1 MRDRIASHESEGIMT
16 RLTQFGHGRLLD
28 MSGASDSISTDGASR
43 EMWGRIWGWA
53 CIAMF
58 SFLWG
63 PAVIFS
69 ETLYHPSVAS
79 EEAISAPV
87 SVVSREGHDD
97 LLLAGFGFQSAT
109 SSLITIR
116 TYLAETGAVVAEES
130 YDLTVQENGASGE
143 AKRGRI
149 FAGGIGVGA
158 DGQSR
163 FLLRVYDA
171 LTGKFLWEGQLNLT
185 SQKEERRARPI
196 ATVTPLRSSVWKAG
210 IKAEPS
216 VQVYLSLRAIDPQ
229 TGMLVWEDKFIPGA
243 TRMGR
248 SERTGFRSVDRPAQ
262 IETIGHVFDLIV
274 RTFDRSSGRLLW
286 QDSFE
291 DLNEL
296 EERER
301 EGGRLLE
308 PQTLPF
314 RNGRGP
320 AQAATIGPFEC
331 DHDYDG
337 RWCSLEWKVSAHCCW
352 NLS

>member
-1 MRDRIASHESEGIMT
+1 MT
-16 RLTQFGHGRLLD
+16 QLKQGGHGRLLD
-28 MSGASDSISTDGASR
+28 RGGVL
-43 EMWGRIWGWA
+43 GWA

-58 SFLWG
+58 CLLWE
-63 PAVIFS
+63 PAVIFA
-69 ETLYHPSVAS
+69 ETLCQPGLVMENVVPSHVHL
-79 EEAISAPV
+79 IDAPQD
-87 SVVSREGHDD
+87 RHDD

-116 TYLAETGAVVAEES
+116 TYQAETGAVLAEES
-130 YDLTVQENGASGE
+130 YDLAVQENGASGE

-158 DGQSR
+158 DGQVR

-196 ATVTPLRSSVWKAG
+196 ATVTPFRSAVWKAG
-210 IKAEPS
+210 TKGQPS
-216 VQVYLSLRAIDPQ
+216 VQVYLSLRAVDPR
-229 TGMLVWEDKFIPGA
+229 TGTLVWEDKFIPGA
-243 TRMGR
+243 STTGR
-248 SERTGFRSVDRPAQ
+248 AERTGFWSVDRPAQ

-274 RTFDRSSGRLLW
+274 RTFDRASGRLLW

-291 DLNEL
+291 DIDDVEG
-296 EERER
+296 RER

-308 PQTLPF
+308 PQTAPF
-314 RNGRGP
+314 RNDQGAAHLASIGR
-320 AQAATIGPFEC
+320 IER
-331 DHDYDG
+331 DYDG
-337 RWCSLEWKVSAHCCW
+337 GWRSLEWKVSAHCCW

>member
-1 MRDRIASHESEGIMT
+1 MT
-16 RLTQFGHGRLLD
+16 QLKPFDHGRLLD
-28 MSGASDSISTDGASR
+28 TSGASERYGRNGMSR
-43 EMWGRIWGWA
+43 EMWSRVQGWA
-53 CIAMF
+53 CIATF
-58 SFLWG
+58 SLLSG
-63 PAVIFS
+63 PAVIFAQ
-69 ETLYHPSVAS
+69 TLCYPGVVMENVAPTLVH
-79 EEAISAPV
+79 AIDVPQ
-87 SVVSREGHDD
+87 EGHDD

-116 TYLAETGAVVAEES
+116 TYQAETGAVLAEES

-143 AKRGRI
+143 TKRDRI

-185 SQKEERRARPI
+185 SQKEERRSRPI
-196 ATVTPLRSSVWKAG
+196 ATVTPFRSSVWKAG
-210 IKAEPS
+210 IKGQPS
-216 VQVYLSLRAIDPQ
+216 VQVYLSLRAVDPR
-229 TGMLVWEDKFIPGA
+229 TGRLVWEDKFIPGA
-243 TRMGR
+243 SRTGR

-262 IETIGHVFDLIV
+262 IETIGHVFDLVV
-274 RTFDRSSGRLLW
+274 RTFDRTSGRLLW

-291 DLNEL
+291 DIDDL
-296 EERER
+296 ERRER

-308 PQTLPF
+308 PQTVPF
-314 RNGRGP
+314 RNDQGR
-320 AQAATIGPFEC
+320 AQPVSIGRFER
-331 DHDYDG
+331 DYDG